1 MVSLPRLSFL
11 FASLVVIGIGSV
23 TLPVR
28 AQQIANPS
36 PAVNAT
42 NVNSDS
48 AISAAFRPL
57 NGVTLVPGSLKVLV
71 DGKDVTRDSV
81 ITEDFFSYRP
91 AQPFSSGSHEV
102 ILEFMNSQNLTRR
115 VKWNFTVGSPIKAII
130 EAVDHNAG
138 NRPLAA
144 GENLIITVIGTPS
157 SQVSLFLIQEGKPV
171 QTLKASEI
179 LPGTYVADIL
189 VQAKDTY
196 KEGILVARL
205 QNGTQVR
212 FGTAEQPVRLVEGA
226 TTTTQT
232 LPPQTIDGS
241 SAPVSS
247 SSLQPILQ
255 NYKDGDSVSGSTFVL
270 QGTTAPN
277 ASVRIRI
284 NAENTAGGVISV
296 QRSIADTTVQADS
309 QGRFNYTVRP
319 SFITVGSVYQISL
332 TGSLAGQNSP
342 TVTLKLVQR

>member
-1 MVSLPRLSFL
+1 MVSFPRLSL
-11 FASLVVIGIGSV
+11 LLSSLVMIGIGSL
-23 TLPVR
+23 TLPVG

-91 AQPFSSGSHEV
+91 TQPFSPGSHEV
-102 ILEFMNSQNLTRR
+102 ILEFTNSQNLTRR

-144 GENLIITVIGTPS
+144 GENFLITVIGTPS

-171 QTLKASEI
+171 QTLKATEI

-212 FGTAEQPVRLVEGA
+212 FGTADQPVRLVEGA

-232 LPPQTIDGS
+232 LPPQAIDVGTS
-241 SAPVSS
+241 SGF
-247 SSLQPILQ
+247 SLQPTLL

-277 ASVRIRI
+277 ATVRIRVS
-284 NAENTAGGVISV
+284 AENTAGGVISV
-296 QRSIADTTVQADS
+296 QRSIADVTVQADS

-319 SFITVGSVYQISL
+319 AFIAVGSVYQLSL
-332 TGSLAGQNSP
+332 TGSLGGQNSP